1 MIKCFQNENRQCDP
15 RSLTRVGCQATF
27 RIGFNKKLK
36 KWIVKEFRGDY
47 NHFLVDVI
55 DTQFLWS
62 HRAISNPD
70 KTQVNAMRKV
80 GVKTSQI
87 IDYMVQ
93 QLEGH
98 E

>member
-1 MIKCFQNENRQCDP
+1 ME
-15 RSLTRVGCQATF
+15 
-27 RIGFNKKLK
+27 

-55 DTQFLWS
+55 NTQFLQS

-70 KTQVNAMRKV
+70 KTQVNAMCKV

-87 IDYMVQ
+87 IDYMAQ
-93 QLEGH
+93 QLGGQ
-98 E
+98 

>member
-1 MIKCFQNENRQCDP
+1 MDAKLLFVLVLIK
-15 RSLTRVGCQATF
+15 
-27 RIGFNKKLK
+27 KKLE
-36 KWIVKEFRGDY
+36 KWIVEEFRGDY
-47 NHFLVDVI
+47 NHSLVDVI
-55 DTQFLWS
+55 DTQFLRS

-70 KTQVNAMRKV
+70 KAQINAMRKV

-93 QLEGH
+93 QLGVH